1 MTNIKSSLSAIQNYW
16 FLKHPFKKKKIPQVI
31 QALPLQGF
39 TIKSPSLPSRESMEI
54 TWTICGWA
62 WKWWEHGSHRLART
76 RHVVTSE
83 AAGASLSVIT
93 LLSARK
99 VKVFGEH
106 TEMFLKSTLFDMS
119 IATIAFFHFHFRE
132 TFFTILLL
140 SISVC
145 LYLWSWSLAKKYRWV
160 FKKIKS
166 ATSCLDWTI

>member
-16 FLKHPFKKKKIPQVI
+16 FLKHPFFKKKKIPQVI

-39 TIKSPSLPSRESMEI
+39 TIKSPSLPSGESMEI

-62 WKWWEHGSHRLART
+62 WKWCEHGSHRLART

-93 LLSARK
+93 LPSARK

-106 TEMFLKSTLFDMS
+106 R
-119 IATIAFFHFHFRE
+119 H
-132 TFFTILLL
+132 
-140 SISVC
+140 
-145 LYLWSWSLAKKYRWV
+145 V
-160 FKKIKS
+160 FKVYFVWYEYCYHSFFPFPFLWNIFYYPLTFNLCVSLPLKLVSYKEI
-166 ATSCLDWTI
+166 